1 MWLILTTQFDIVYS
15 GAVDGYIHALGIDE
29 TGSRLAVAH
38 GAFVGVVDRP
48 FNAGKQRG
56 EFDNMVLNSV

>member
-1 MWLILTTQFDIVYS
+1 MQIDIICS

-38 GAFVGVVDRP
+38 GAFVGVVDHP
-48 FNAGKQRG
+48 FDAGKQRA
-56 EFDNMVLNSV
+56 EFDNMIINAV